1 MPNASRRLCDFPGC
15 ASGIPDANQLP
26 TPYLTSAE
34 LRTRE
39 EVSED
44 LRLHIE
50 TAHMLTIRQAEA
62 QAKALEMEAR
72 KIEMEAR
79 KYEAETARI
88 LANREP
94 QLIADESRQ
103 TPSAQPAPSSR
114 PFTDKRDSI
123 PRPKIEQHI
132 SESEWGFFSAQWTR
146 YVQGTGM
153 SSTQEVQH
161 LWAACDEQ
169 LQRALGEA

>member
-15 ASGIPDANQLP
+15 TSGLPDANQLP
-26 TPYLTSAE
+26 TPYLTNAE

-50 TAHMLTIRQAEA
+50 TAHKLLIRQAEA

-94 QLIADESRQ
+94 QLQTDDDSRPP
-103 TPSAQPAPSSR
+103 PSAQQASS
-114 PFTDKRDSI
+114 S
-123 PRPKIEQHI
+123 
-132 SESEWGFFSAQWTR
+132 
-146 YVQGTGM
+146 
-153 SSTQEVQH
+153 
-161 LWAACDEQ
+161 
-169 LQRALGEA
+169 